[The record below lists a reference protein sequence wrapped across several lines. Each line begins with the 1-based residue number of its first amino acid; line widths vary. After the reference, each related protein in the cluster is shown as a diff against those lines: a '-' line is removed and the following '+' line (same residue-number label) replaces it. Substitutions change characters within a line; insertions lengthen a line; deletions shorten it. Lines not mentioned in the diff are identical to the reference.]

1 MTIKELIEN
10 YGSFLKNEIINYD
23 NNKIIDENDVNNEIY
38 CKKYNFNG
46 INLLSNYGL
55 YNYNGKISFF
65 QNRIKGIKIIP
76 DKYEVNCGCG
86 TIDLKCVAEIVIMK
100 DNEEFKLI
108 YQNINP
114 IYSVKDV
121 KFNYIKSSLEF
132 DKNVDFFDKTYTV
145 TAKYGYNGRIYKTD
159 LNVIQKANYKTEWIF
174 DDIDYEK
181 FYLKSSI
188 PEVPNSG
195 STIIVNT
202 YKEYK
207 KKYYKKDYF
216 GNVTDT
222 TISDTYVE
230 DITNEAIIKVDE
242 QFTVEGNIV
251 KIPPQKYN
259 SLERDIKIISV
270 YNNQEIELILKQEKG
285 YSVTYNTI
293 LEFKDKTNYK
303 EINFKSCNNNNVEI
317 PVICKRIRFLDGK
330 KYDEIDDYR
339 INIENNNDWVKIDVD
354 KINSSV
360 IITVLDNLSNDA
372 RVGNI
377 KLSLNDCSLLLT
389 INQSPK
395 EIIKTR
401 YYVEINTKEPLTIG
415 NIYNNYVIITPYKE
429 ETYNDGS
436 IEKTQTLDPFL
447 RLEFICLSSDEEV
460 LKLSTPKMIDFNGT
474 YAAYF
479 IGNVNIIKK
488 PINITLKCRV
498 LDRFQSQIS
507 DIHTKEFIIESI
519 EPKKK
524 NIEVTV
530 IVKNDSDYDC
540 AFSNTTP
547 IIKITDSNSNLVI
560 EDKLSRFWVSKC
572 MNNDLVYDNE
582 ILLNENEKYK
592 FYVSSYDY
600 MDKKTKELFEEY
612 IIETDDVGIDL
623 EILI

>member
-1 MTIKELIEN
+1 MTINELIDN
-10 YGSFLKNEIINYD
+10 YGSYLNNEIVKYEND
-23 NNKIIDENDVNNEIY
+23 KIINDTDVDDEIY
-38 CKKYNFNG
+38 CKKYNFNA

-55 YNYNGKISFF
+55 YNYNGSISFF
-65 QNRIKGIKIIP
+65 RNKIKGIRIVP
-76 DKYEVNCGCG
+76 DKYDVNCDGG
-86 TIDLKCVAEIVIMK
+86 IIDLKCVAEIVIMR

-114 IYSVKDV
+114 IYSVKDI
-121 KFNYIKSSLEF
+121 KFNYIKNSLEF
-132 DKNVDFFDKTYTV
+132 DKNVDFFDKTYTI
-145 TAKYGYNGRIYKTD
+145 TAKYGYNGRIYKTE
-159 LNVIQKANYKTEWIF
+159 LNIVQKANYKTEWIF
-174 DDIDYEK
+174 DDIEYEN
-181 FYLKSSI
+181 FYSKASI

-195 STIIVNT
+195 STITVNT
-202 YKEYK
+202 YKEYR

-216 GNVTDT
+216 GNITDT
-222 TISDTYVE
+222 TISDKYVE
-230 DITNEAIIKVDE
+230 DITNETIIKVDE
-242 QFTVEGNIV
+242 QFTVDGNVV

-259 SLERDIKIISV
+259 SIERDIKIISV
-270 YNNQEIELILKQEKG
+270 YDNKEIELILKQEKG
-285 YSVTYNTI
+285 YSITYSTI
-293 LEFKDKTNYK
+293 LEFKDKANYK
-303 EINFKSCNNNNVEI
+303 EINFKSCNNNTIEI

-339 INIENNNDWVKIDVD
+339 INIENNNDWVRIDID

-360 IITVLDNLSNDA
+360 IITVLDNLSNDT

-401 YYVEINTKEPLTIG
+401 YYVEINTKEPLTIS
-415 NIYNNYVIITPYKE
+415 NIRNNYAIITPYKE

-436 IEKTQTLDPFL
+436 VVKTQTLDPFL
-447 RLEFICLSSDEEV
+447 MLEFICLSSDEEV

-474 YAAYF
+474 YIVYF
-479 IGNVNIIKK
+479 IGNTDNIKN

-507 DIHTKEFIIESI
+507 DIYTKEFIIERI
-519 EPKKK
+519 ESKKK
-524 NIEVTV
+524 NIELTI
-530 IVKNDSDYDC
+530 IVKNYSDYDC

-572 MNNDLVYDNE
+572 MNNDLVYYSK

-612 IIETDDVGIDL
+612 IIETDDAGIDL